1 MLAEGVILTV
11 LAALV
16 LLTKNFTLSGA
27 LTVLTP
33 AGWISGGTAIL
44 FLAVAFYIV
53 MLCEN
58 CRVPVDDPETHLEL
72 TMIHEAMILDNS
84 DPDLAAIH
92 YGAALKLWV
101 FLSFLATLLLPNL
114 AAGTW
119 VEFIVFYALILVLT
133 VSIGVV
139 ESVMARYRFLK
150 VPQLLAGA
158 LAIGLLAIVLV
169 AIFRGEWR

>member
-1 MLAEGVILTV
+1 
-11 LAALV
+11 
-16 LLTKNFTLSGA
+16 
-27 LTVLTP
+27 
-33 AGWISGGTAIL
+33 
-44 FLAVAFYIV
+44 

-84 DPDLAAIH
+84 GPDLAAIH

-114 AAGTW
+114 AAGALW
-119 VEFIVFYALILVLT
+119 EFIAFYALILLLA

-139 ESVMARYRFLK
+139 ESIMARFRFLK

-169 AIFRGEWR
+169 AIFGGGWKK